1 MGDIVFAE
9 GVLANMWAGIFT
21 QVQKSA
27 PGPFSPFSFDE
38 ATAIS
43 DSSENDRSLILEIN
57 TLTKGGL
64 IKSIGDVKALAKTAR
79 TVPQD
84 FHSFN
89 FQLKVFTIAV
99 VFVFGKDSILATKL
113 RDFVIIYKNK
123 IVIIDTFA
131 AKILWSVDCFTQL
144 FLEDYSKFDGLN
156 INIILYCF
164 HTILSPP
171 FHKLNDKSDKNDNP
185 KSGARK
191 GKHKGNSNGN
201 EEEQRNSQN
210 NCLEKSPMPIRSR
223 SSRWQKGRLGR
234 GPSKENAPQKE

>member
-9 GVLANMWAGIFT
+9 GVLANMWAGIFMR
-21 QVQKSA
+21 VQKSA

-43 DSSENDRSLILEIN
+43 DSSENDRSLILEIY

-64 IKSIGDVKALAKTAR
+64 IKSIDDVKALAKRLSLLQFPTESIHNCSSFCLRQRQHPCNQTSGFCDGHLQKQNCDHRHVCCKDPVVGGLLHPAFSGR
-79 TVPQD
+79 QD
-84 FHSFN
+84 VN
-89 FQLKVFTIAV
+89 Q
-99 VFVFGKDSILATKL
+99 
-113 RDFVIIYKNK
+113 RVIY
-123 IVIIDTFA
+123 
-131 AKILWSVDCFTQL
+131 
-144 FLEDYSKFDGLN
+144 FDGLN

-191 GKHKGNSNGN
+191 GKRKGNSNGN

>member
-9 GVLANMWAGIFT
+9 GVLANMWAGIFMR
-21 QVQKSA
+21 VQKSA

-43 DSSENDRSLILEIN
+43 DSSENDRSLILEIY

-64 IKSIGDVKALAKTAR
+64 IKSIDDVKALAKTAG

-113 RDFVIIYKNK
+113 QDFVTGIYKNR
-123 IVIIDTFA
+123 IAIIDTFA

-144 FLEDYSKFDGLN
+144 FLEDRTS
-156 INIILYCF
+156 
-164 HTILSPP
+164 T
-171 FHKLNDKSDKNDNP
+171 
-185 KSGARK
+185 
-191 GKHKGNSNGN
+191 
-201 EEEQRNSQN
+201 
-210 NCLEKSPMPIRSR
+210 
-223 SSRWQKGRLGR
+223 R
-234 GPSKENAPQKE
+234 G

>member
-9 GVLANMWAGIFT
+9 GVLANMWAGIFMR
-21 QVQKSA
+21 VQKSA

-43 DSSENDRSLILEIN
+43 DSSENDRSLILEIY

-64 IKSIGDVKALAKTAR
+64 IKSIDDVKALAKTAG

-113 RDFVIIYKNK
+113 RDFVTENTASTK
-123 IVIIDTFA
+123 TE
-131 AKILWSVDCFTQL
+131 L
-144 FLEDYSKFDGLN
+144 
-156 INIILYCF
+156 
-164 HTILSPP
+164 
-171 FHKLNDKSDKNDNP
+171 
-185 KSGARK
+185 
-191 GKHKGNSNGN
+191 
-201 EEEQRNSQN
+201 
-210 NCLEKSPMPIRSR
+210 R
-223 SSRWQKGRLGR
+223 SSTRLLQRSCGRWTASPSYFWKTAASATTVRTSTR
-234 GPSKENAPQKE
+234 G